1 MYESLGLRV
10 ILALAILSCALC
22 SIHFEPGVIEPLI
35 TECSTVELVADSP
48 LKHNSTI
55 DLEAE
60 FVKVAGVKPEKINVN
75 SESRWHVHVCAKVPG
90 FTSILARIDNSTLLD
105 DEAVLHVF
113 VGKIAVLKL
122 IALIVGWIYF
132 SAWSISFYPQIYDN
146 YRRQSVVG
154 LNFDFC
160 TLNIAGYLL
169 YSFYNIGMKYIPSI
183 QKEYFSRHPTGLN
196 PVEFNDVFFSTHAFF
211 ASCAVIYQCY
221 TYERSNQCVSRT
233 AKLILL
239 VYVCIVAASGAAAF
253 FDVLHWLDFL
263 YYCSYIKLSV
273 TIIKYIPQAV
283 MNYTRKSTVGWCIGN
298 VILDFTGGTFSI
310 AQMLING
317 YNYNDWESIFGD
329 PTKFGLG
336 VFSIAFDTLFLY
348 QHYVLYRTTQY
359 EEPII
364 DDSVQNA
371 VETSPPVM
379 NCNTTNAD
387 SITT

>member
-1 MYESLGLRV
+1 MYESLSLRV
-10 ILALAILSCALC
+10 ILASAILSCALC
-22 SIHFEPGVIEPLI
+22 AIHFEPGVIEPLI

-60 FVKVAGVKPEKINVN
+60 FVKVAEVKPQKIIVT
-75 SESRWHVHVCAKVPG
+75 SESRWHVHVCAQEPG
-90 FTSILARIDNSTLLD
+90 FTSILAKIDNSTLLD

-113 VGKIAVLKL
+113 VGKITYLKL
-122 IALIVGWIYF
+122 VALIVGWIYF

-160 TLNIAGYLL
+160 ALNIAGYLL

-211 ASCAVIYQCY
+211 ASLVVIYQCY
-221 TYERSNQCVSRT
+221 SYESSSQCVSKI
-233 AKLILL
+233 AKLILVL
-239 VYVCIVAASGAAAF
+239 YVCIVAASGTAAF
-253 FDVLHWLDFL
+253 FNVLHWLDFL

-336 VFSIAFDTLFLY
+336 IFSVAFDTLFLY
-348 QHYVLYRTTQY
+348 QHYVLYRKNNHLSNHTPCT
-359 EEPII
+359 
-364 DDSVQNA
+364 
-371 VETSPPVM
+371 
-379 NCNTTNAD
+379 
-387 SITT
+387 